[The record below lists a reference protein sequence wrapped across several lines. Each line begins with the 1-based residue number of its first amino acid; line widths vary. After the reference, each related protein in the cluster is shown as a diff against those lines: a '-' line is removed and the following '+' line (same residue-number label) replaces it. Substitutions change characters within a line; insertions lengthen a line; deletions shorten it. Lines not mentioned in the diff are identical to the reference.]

1 MSFYL
6 DLMSEKACRSAYK
19 SVCLRTSCLCAL
31 GDSEKDTDIEI
42 KIKTSPQAKR
52 HELSL
57 HVITFCFSSF
67 LFVSG
72 HFFLFH
78 IISLHYLLSSFL
90 IISYNSFNT
99 MSVYLSM
106 FTTPITIANIIS
118 ISIINCQN
126 HNFALPPSDTTCN
139 C

>member
-1 MSFYL
+1 MGHVYFYCYYTKLLLRQNVKHRHRRNVMSYRF
-6 DLMSEKACRSAYK
+6 
-19 SVCLRTSCLCAL
+19 TSLL
-31 GDSEKDTDIEI
+31 FVS
-42 KIKTSPQAKR
+42 R
-52 HELSL
+52 HFFLFQ
-57 HVITFCFSSF
+57 VISFCFTSF
-67 LFVSG
+67 LFVSR